1 MSFQITTAFVQ
12 QYRNNVIHLSQQK
25 GSKLQETVRVESDI
39 TGKSYFFERIGATAA
54 VQRTS
59 RHGDTPLV
67 STPHSRRMVTLA
79 DYEWAD
85 LVDQPDKIRLLIDP
99 QSEYV
104 QAGVNAMGR
113 TKDDLIIAAASGNA
127 YEGEAGATPVALPSG
142 QKIAHGSASLTLAK
156 IGQTKR
162 MIEESDIDKDE
173 TLYMVVSP
181 RQIEYLLVNVAE
193 VKSSDYNTVKAL
205 AAGEINQYYGFTWI
219 TSTRLTK
226 DGGNV
231 RYCLAYAKSG
241 LGLALGADIR
251 TEIDKRPDKS
261 NSTQVYIAMTLG
273 ATRIEDVKVIEIACQ
288 E

>member
-12 QYRNNVIHLSQQK
+12 QFRNNVIHLVQQK
-25 GSKLQETVRVESDI
+25 GTKLQETVRVESDI
-39 TGKSYFFERIGATAA
+39 VGKSYFFERIGATAA

-79 DYEWAD
+79 DYEWAE
-85 LVDQPDKIRLLIDP
+85 LVDKADKVRLLIDP
-99 QSEYV
+99 QNEYV

-113 TKDDLIIAAASGNA
+113 SKDDLIIAAIRGNA
-127 YEGEAGATPVALPSG
+127 YAGETGSTPVALPAG
-142 QKIAHGSASLTLAK
+142 QKIAAGASNLTLAK
-156 IGQTKR
+156 IGQAKR
-162 MIEESDIDKDE
+162 MLEESDVDKDE

-193 VKSSDYNTVKAL
+193 VKSSDYNTVRSL
-205 AAGEINQYYGFTWI
+205 MTGELNTYYGFNWVI
-219 TSTRLTK
+219 STRLPKVDTS
-226 DGGNV
+226 
-231 RYCLAYAKSG
+231 RFCLAYAKSG
-241 LGLALGADIR
+241 VGLAIGAEIETD
-251 TEIDKRPDKS
+251 IDKRSDKS

-273 ATRIEDVKVIEIACQ
+273 ATRIEDEKVIEIECV